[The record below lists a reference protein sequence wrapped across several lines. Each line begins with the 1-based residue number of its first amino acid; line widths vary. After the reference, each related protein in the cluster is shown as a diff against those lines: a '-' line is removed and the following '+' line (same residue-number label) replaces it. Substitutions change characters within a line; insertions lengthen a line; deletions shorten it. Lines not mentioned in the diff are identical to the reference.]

1 MSSVLIKD
9 NLHWVGVQD
18 HDLRVF
24 DVVMNTQYGTSYNSY
39 ILKTDEGSVLFETA
53 KAKTYDVFMK
63 NLGEVCDPSDIKYIV
78 VDHTEPDHAGSLER
92 LLDLTPNA
100 TVLASPIALRFLGDI
115 CNREI
120 RGRAVADN
128 EVVTIGGYNL
138 RFLSVPFLHWPDSI
152 YTYIE
157 EMKTLVTCD
166 SFGCHYA
173 DDKVCNDL
181 IEGDFTD
188 AYKYYFDMIMGPFK
202 SYIRNAL
209 KKIAPLSVETI
220 CPGHG
225 PVLRENLGRY
235 IDMYDEWSREPVPE
249 ERSKPKVTVAY
260 VSAYGYTEELA
271 KRIASGVSANLE
283 VDINLYDMVVS
294 DATKVLAD
302 LMDSDGILLGS
313 PTVNGDSLPPVTDLI
328 MGMNGVLHGGKVAGA
343 FGSYGWSGEAADML
357 MARLNVLRMKT
368 LEPPMKS
375 VFKPSEKE
383 LDAAYDYGRRFARML
398 GEEWVPAGVS
408 ESGKT
413 LWKCTVCGEVFE
425 GALPPLSCPV
435 CGAGSEAFVEHV
447 EEIVTFS
454 SNKKFKAVIIGSG
467 PAAIYAADALR
478 KRNSNAVIE
487 VYSADADIPYYRP
500 ALTKK
505 LSENMT
511 IEDNLLFPKEYYAAN
526 DITLH
531 LNTRIE
537 KIAPS
542 ENKIMDDAGNSI
554 VYDKLVI
561 ATGARC
567 FVPPLP
573 GAELPEVVTLR
584 DFRDFR
590 ALRTIIDNGAR
601 KIVVLGGG
609 LLGLEAANSLMQLG
623 LEVTVLEMAPR
634 ILPRQLDDA
643 ASEMLMRVLDASK
656 VKVITG
662 TFAEEIAGDARV
674 RGVVTDKHG
683 TIECDAVVVS
693 AGIRA
698 NVDLAIDAG
707 IEVDRGLVVNERMQT
722 SHSDIYAVGDCVS
735 FNGVMAGLWEPA
747 MEQGRVA
754 GAHIAGDNLTYEPP
768 VVGATLNAFD
778 TGVFSVGELV
788 CDMKGCV
795 KVIQRN
801 DMSPSYK
808 ALCFGDGKLAGGV
821 LLGDLSSTN
830 QLLSGVKKRMDYEM
844 ACDNKL
850 V

>member
-1 MSSVLIKD
+1 
-9 NLHWVGVQD
+9 
-18 HDLRVF
+18 
-24 DVVMNTQYGTSYNSY
+24 
-39 ILKTDEGSVLFETA
+39 
-53 KAKTYDVFMK
+53 
-63 NLGEVCDPSDIKYIV
+63 
-78 VDHTEPDHAGSLER
+78 GSLER

-120 RGRAVADN
+120 RGKGVADN
-128 EVVTIGGYNL
+128 EVVSIGGYNL

-157 EMKTLVTCD
+157 EIDTLVTCD

-202 SYIRNAL
+202 PYVRDAL
-209 KKIAPLSVETI
+209 EKIAPLSVDTI

-235 IDMYDEWSREPVPE
+235 IDMYDEWSREPAPE

-271 KRIASGVSANLE
+271 KRIASGVSANLD

-294 DATKVLAD
+294 DAAKVLAD

-368 LEPPMKS
+368 LEPPLKS
-375 VFKPSEKE
+375 VFKPSESE

-398 GEEWVPAGVS
+398 GDEWVPAGVS

-435 CGAGSEAFVEHV
+435 CGAGPEAFVEHV

-454 SNKKFKAVIIGSG
+454 SNKEFKAVIIGSG

-478 KRNSNAVIE
+478 KRNSNAVIDI
-487 VYSADADIPYYRP
+487 YSADADIPYYRP

-505 LSENMT
+505 LSEDMT
-511 IEDNLLFPKEYYAAN
+511 IEDNLLFPKEYYADN

-542 ENKIMDDAGNSI
+542 ENKIVDAAGNSI
-554 VYDKLVI
+554 AYDKLVI

-584 DFRDFR
+584 DFGDFR
-590 ALRTIIDNGAR
+590 ALRAIVDNGAR

-609 LLGLEAANSLMQLG
+609 LLGLEVANSLMKLG

-643 ASEMLMRVLDASK
+643 ASEMLAKVIDASK

-698 NVDLAIDAG
+698 NVDLAIVAG
-707 IEVDRGLVVNERMQT
+707 LDVDRGIVVNERMQT
-722 SHSDIYAVGDCVS
+722 SHADIYSVGDCVS

-754 GAHIAGDNLTYEPP
+754 GAHMAGENLVYEPP
-768 VVGATLNAFD
+768 VVGATLNAFG
-778 TGVFSVGELV
+778 TSVFSVGELV

-795 KVIQRN
+795 KVVQRN
-801 DMSPSYK
+801 DMEPSYK
-808 ALCFGDGKLAGGV
+808 TLCFGDGKLSGGV

-830 QLLSGVKKRMDYEM
+830 QLLSGVKKQMDYET
-844 ACDNKL
+844 AADNKL